1 MVSETPDLYEL
12 LRLLLTRNHQLQTA
26 LDTRIVIEQAKGV
39 LAERLHIPLQEAFL
53 VLRTA
58 ARRNRLKIRDLAQ
71 RVVESP
77 ETPPEI
83 DEALGG
89 RPVPVDDADLRIV
102 RQRGAIRVA
111 ENEAYFRAL
120 NEQIL
125 REVGADA
132 HERHGFLCECGAEDC
147 IEAISLT
154 REEYTRVRAND
165 DRFAIAPGHEIP
177 EVERVVEQNERFHV
191 IEKLGAA
198 AFVSE
203 ETDTRS

>member
-1 MVSETPDLYEL
+1 MAEPGDIREL
-12 LRLLLTRNHQLQTA
+12 LRLLLTRNQQLQTA
-26 LDTRIVIEQAKGV
+26 LDTRIAIEQAKGI

-53 VLRTA
+53 VLRAA
-58 ARRNRLKIRDLAQ
+58 ARRNRMKIRDLAQ

-77 ETPPEI
+77 ESPPEI
-83 DEALGG
+83 EEALRG
-89 RPVPVDDADLRIV
+89 RPVPADDAELRIV

-125 REVGADA
+125 SDVGTDPL
-132 HERHGFLCECGAEDC
+132 ERHGFLCECGAEDC
-147 IEAISLT
+147 IEAISLA
-154 REEYTRVRAND
+154 RDEYERVRANGD
-165 DRFAIAPGHEIP
+165 HFVIAPGHELP

-198 AFVSE
+198 AIVAE
-203 ETDTRS
+203 ETDPRS

>member
-1 MVSETPDLYEL
+1 VTQQDDLREL

-26 LDTRIVIEQAKGV
+26 LDTRIAIEQAKGI
-39 LAERLHIPLQEAFL
+39 LAERLRIPLQEAFL

-83 DEALGG
+83 EEALEG
-89 RPVPVDDADLRIV
+89 RPVPTDDAELRIV

-125 REVGADA
+125 RDVGADTQ
-132 HERHGFLCECGAEDC
+132 ERHGFLCECGAEDC

-154 REEYTRVRAND
+154 REEYERVRANGD
-165 DRFAIAPGHEIP
+165 HFVILPGHELP

-198 AFVSE
+198 AIVAE
-203 ETDTRS
+203 ETDPRA